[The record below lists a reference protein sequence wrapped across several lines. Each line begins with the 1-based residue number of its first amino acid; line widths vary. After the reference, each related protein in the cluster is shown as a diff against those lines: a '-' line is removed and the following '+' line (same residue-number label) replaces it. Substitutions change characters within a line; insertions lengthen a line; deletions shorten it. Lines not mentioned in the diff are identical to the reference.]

1 MAVNTSSAKKT
12 NKYVWL
18 TAIILAI
25 VTIAVVQFNKKAD
38 EKQLETAD
46 RGFTVKSMND
56 VNKIVIRHVK
66 LQPLVFTRGE
76 NNWLLN
82 GSYDVDPG
90 VFVNIEKVLTGMQML
105 YIPSRNATAPLLES
119 LKSNGIQVDIYKD
132 EEDQEPVKMFF
143 VGTDTQKGDGTY
155 MILGGSSQPYVMHLP
170 GLAGGLRSRF
180 EQPAI
185 NFRDKF
191 IIKNVPGSITS
202 LTMEYPGDYRSSFK
216 ILNNNGEWVVQ
227 PLLSD
232 NSNTSSFPNQNMIS
246 SYVSRFE
253 KLGAEM
259 FITDEPTITEVRKKL
274 PAAILTIQNNKDI
287 KKVYRFYGYEDITE
301 NKGYAKTPAEIR
313 NQNRLF
319 VDIDTSDM
327 LTAQNRVFSR
337 IFMGLDNFMGKVKN

>member
-1 MAVNTSSAKKT
+1 MVANTSSARKS

-18 TAIILAI
+18 IAVILA
-25 VTIAVVQFNKKAD
+25 VATIAVVQYNRKAG

-46 RGFTVKSMND
+46 RGFTVNSMND

-66 LQPLVFTRGE
+66 LQPLIFTRGE
-76 NNWLLN
+76 NNWLVN
-82 GSYDVDPG
+82 GTYDVDPG

-105 YIPSRNATAPLLES
+105 YIPARNATTTILES
-119 LKSNGIQVDIYKD
+119 LKSNGIQVDIYNN
-132 EEDQEPVKMFF
+132 EDDREPVKMFF

-191 IIKNVPGSITS
+191 IINNVHGSITS

-216 ILNNNGEWVVQ
+216 ISENKGAWKIQSLVTE
-227 PLLSD
+227 
-232 NSNTSSFPNQNMIS
+232 NSNTSLFPNQNMIA

-259 FITDEPTITEVRKKL
+259 FITDELTKKEIRKNL
-274 PAAILTIQNNKDI
+274 PAAILTIQNTEDV

-301 NKGYAKTPAEIR
+301 NKGFAKTPAEIR

-319 VDIDTSDM
+319 VDIDSKDM

-337 IFMGLDNFMGKVKN
+337 IFMSLDNFTGKVKD

>member
-1 MAVNTSSAKKT
+1 MAANTSSARKS
-12 NKYVWL
+12 NIYIWL
-18 TAIILAI
+18 TAIILA
-25 VTIAVVQFNKKAD
+25 VATIAVVQYNRKAG

-56 VNKIVIRHVK
+56 VNKVVIRHVK
-66 LQPLVFTRGE
+66 LQPLIFTRGE

-82 GSYDVDPG
+82 GTYDVDPG

-105 YIPSRNATAPLLES
+105 YIPARNATTTILES

-132 EEDQEPVKMFF
+132 EDDKEPVKMFF

-216 ILNNNGEWVVQ
+216 ISNNNGEWTIQ

-232 NSNTSSFPNQNMIS
+232 NSNTSSFPNQNLIA
-246 SYVSRFE
+246 SYASRFE
-253 KLGAEM
+253 KLGAEI
-259 FITDEPTITEVRKKL
+259 FITDEPTITEVRKNL
-274 PAAILTIQNNKDI
+274 PAAILTIQNKKDV

-319 VDIDTSDM
+319 VEIDSSDM

>member
-1 MAVNTSSAKKT
+1 MAANTSSAGKS
-12 NKYVWL
+12 NKYIWL
-18 TAIILAI
+18 TAVILAV
-25 VTIAVVQFNKKAD
+25 VTIAVVQFNKKSV

-46 RGFTVKSMND
+46 RGFTVKSMDD

-66 LQPLVFTRGE
+66 LQPLIFTRGK

-82 GSYDVDPG
+82 GTHDVDPG
-90 VFVNIEKVLTGMQML
+90 VFVNIEKVLTNMQML
-105 YIPSRNATAPLLES
+105 YIPAKKATTTVLES

-132 EEDQEPVKMFF
+132 EDDREPVKMFF

-185 NFRDKF
+185 NFKDKF
-191 IIKNVPGSITS
+191 IIKNAPGSITS

-216 ILNNNGEWVVQ
+216 ISQNNGEWKIQ
-227 PLLSD
+227 PLISD
-232 NSNTSSFPNQNMIS
+232 NSNTPLFPNQNMIA

-259 FITDEPTITEVRKKL
+259 FITDESTITEVRKNL
-274 PAAILTIQNNKDI
+274 PAAILTIQNTEDA

-319 VDIDTSDM
+319 VDIDSTDM

-337 IFMGLDNFMGKVKN
+337 IFLGLNNFTGKVKN